1 MKLTC
6 KMDMSGMLKK
16 IERAKK
22 ELEKEADNDLKE
34 YGRVFIDN
42 MLKVTP
48 PNNGRGNMGF
58 AIKKLKERI
67 AGDVSGDVADGG
79 TPWVDEDWRWIT
91 LASGEKKL
99 VPVSGHGSRS
109 PFFKVAGRL
118 SPAKME
124 ALKKQYNV
132 GRYHVQYVDSDL
144 GTFMRSV
151 GQYRLRGGRV
161 KYLSWHGPRHLVK
174 AAAIRAEVKR
184 RQMQVGRLV
193 AGWFPM
199 ARLCKAKMPGVPKA
213 QQGSAEGRAVKRG
226 SGLAKFVTAT
236 NSVPYSPLKN
246 IVKRNERRVQN
257 GIKKRGKFLAE
268 KKRKKLRKL

>member
-1 MKLTC
+1 
-6 KMDMSGMLKK
+6 MLKK
-16 IERAKK
+16 IERAEK

-91 LASGEKKL
+91 VHGQPKL